1 MVLGTRRLREARQ
14 AERAMTEHVRDVAAM
29 TSQLQRHKP
38 VPRKDR
44 AVPLE
49 CTECRARYIAVL
61 SDDPPDWKPH
71 CIECDTPFGPVLGR
85 AVYSLFAVF
94 D

>member
-1 MVLGTRRLREARQ
+1 
-14 AERAMTEHVRDVAAM
+14 MTEHVRDVAAM

-38 VPRKDR
+38 VARKDR
-44 AVPLE
+44 AVQLE
-49 CTECRARYIAVL
+49 CAECRARYFAVL
-61 SDDPPDWKPH
+61 DDDPPDWKPH

-85 AVYSLFAVF
+85 AVYCLFAAN